1 MRRAGPAEP
10 PGPPPLPR
18 DGKPGPSGAPAVLA
32 APRIPSTRGGH
43 YAADVSAQ
51 PIDRRVRRSRTALE
65 AALLELLAERELS
78 QISVSDLTGRADVHR
93 STFYEHYTDV
103 HDLAASACTQMF
115 DQLITATAALP
126 ADDVPAHDGAAHHAL
141 SLMFE
146 HVAAH
151 RPLYRALLGADGSAR
166 VMNHLLEQ
174 MADGVRTGLSK
185 RARRRTDG
193 APSPAAAAFIAGA
206 LMGTI
211 TDWLRRG
218 CPETPEE
225 LSAAVWPLLLA
236 TPATHPPRT

>member
-1 MRRAGPAEP
+1 MP
-10 PGPPPLPR
+10 
-18 DGKPGPSGAPAVLA
+18 
-32 APRIPSTRGGH
+32 
-43 YAADVSAQ
+43 AQ
-51 PIDRRVRRSRTALE
+51 PVDRRVRRSRTALE
-65 AALLELLAERELS
+65 AALLELIAERELS

-126 ADDVPAHDGAAHHAL
+126 ADDISSQEAAHHAL
-141 SLMFE
+141 TSVFG
-146 HVAAH
+146 HVAEH

-174 MADGVRTGLSK
+174 MADGVRTGLGK
-185 RARRRTDG
+185 RARRRTDLTPS
-193 APSPAAAAFIAGA
+193 APAAAFIAGA
-206 LMGTI
+206 LLGTI

-225 LSAAVWPLLLA
+225 LSATVWPLLLA
-236 TPATHPPRT
+236 TPTRPH